1 MVSLSLVVAD
11 MVNDEG
17 KQVSLYS
24 IQPSR
29 FQFEFNPIAAANG
42 GVFGQ
47 LSLVVPA
54 ALRVHFQHELSPRR
68 IVLTAI

>member
-11 MVNDEG
+11 MVEDEG

-29 FQFEFNPIAAANG
+29 FQFEFKPVAVVND
-42 GVFGQ
+42 GVFGE
-47 LSLVVPA
+47 LSLVGPA
-54 ALRVHFQHELSPRR
+54 ALRVHFQHGLSPRR

>member
-1 MVSLSLVVAD
+1 VVAD
-11 MVNDEG
+11 VVNDEG
-17 KQVSLYS
+17 KHVSLYS

-29 FQFEFNPIAAANG
+29 FQSEFNPVSAANG

-54 ALRVHFQHELSPRR
+54 ALRIHF
-68 IVLTAI
+68 